1 MDNAMIDNIVSILK
15 SGKSLPSSYQEVLF
29 PVNNKE
35 YTLQY
40 KDKKSKEQIL
50 SVGDEPQAVP
60 FQIEKEFNCADT
72 EWKNLLIC
80 GDNYQALK
88 TIYENRDELIKDKVK
103 GKVKLIYI
111 DPPFATDNDFVSKDG
126 GKSVLG

>member
-1 MDNAMIDNIVSILK
+1 MDNTMIDNIVSILK

-29 PVNNKE
+29 PVNKKE

-60 FQIEKEFNCADT
+60 FQIEKEFNCTD
-72 EWKNLLIC
+72 
-80 GDNYQALK
+80 G
-88 TIYENRDELIKDKVK
+88 V
-103 GKVKLIYI
+103 
-111 DPPFATDNDFVSKDG
+111 PFETWLAS
-126 GKSVLG
+126 

>member
-1 MDNAMIDNIVSILK
+1 MDNTMIDNIVSILK

-60 FQIEKEFNCADT
+60 LSDRE
-72 EWKNLLIC
+72 
-80 GDNYQALK
+80 
-88 TIYENRDELIKDKVK
+88 RV
-103 GKVKLIYI
+103 
-111 DPPFATDNDFVSKDG
+111 
-126 GKSVLG
+126 